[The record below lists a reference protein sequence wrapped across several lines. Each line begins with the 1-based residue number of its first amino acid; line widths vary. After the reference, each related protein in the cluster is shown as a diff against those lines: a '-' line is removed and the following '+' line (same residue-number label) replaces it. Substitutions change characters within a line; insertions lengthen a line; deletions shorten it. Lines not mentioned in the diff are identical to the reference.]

1 LSKSDPRTTKEQRSP
16 IRVINTKETSN
27 SARSSFESST
37 KIKLGERK
45 QSRENSNSSIDDE
58 ELAEIKPALSGR
70 IDQDDD
76 VIQKDLDND
85 VIMNKFQRAKK
96 EAEKELE
103 NEINEINQ
111 MSEEEMSKMY
121 MPSIAVKPLLEN
133 QNSNEHTTQN
143 MTESARNLKDKDQV
157 KIIFVIDLLILS
169 R

>member
-1 LSKSDPRTTKEQRSP
+1 MSKSDPRTTKEQRSP
-16 IRVINTKETSN
+16 IRVKNTKEMSN

-45 QSRENSNSSIDDE
+45 QTRENSKSSNDDE
-58 ELAEIKPALSGR
+58 EPAEIKPTLSGR
-70 IDQDDD
+70 IDQDQDD
-76 VIQKDLDND
+76 IIQKDLDND
-85 VIMNKFQRAKK
+85 VIVDKFQRAKK

-157 KIIFVIDLLILS
+157 KIVF
-169 R
+169 

>member
-1 LSKSDPRTTKEQRSP
+1 MSKSDPRTTKEQRSP
-16 IRVINTKETSN
+16 IRVKNAN

-37 KIKLGERK
+37 KIRLGERK
-45 QSRENSNSSIDDE
+45 QPRETSKSSNDDE
-58 ELAEIKPALSGR
+58 ELAEIKPTLSGR
-70 IDQDDD
+70 IDQDQDD
-76 VIQKDLDND
+76 AIQKDLDND
-85 VIMNKFQRAKK
+85 VIVDKLQRAKK

-133 QNSNEHTTQN
+133 QNSNEQTTQN

-157 KIIFVIDLLILS
+157 KIIFVI
-169 R
+169 